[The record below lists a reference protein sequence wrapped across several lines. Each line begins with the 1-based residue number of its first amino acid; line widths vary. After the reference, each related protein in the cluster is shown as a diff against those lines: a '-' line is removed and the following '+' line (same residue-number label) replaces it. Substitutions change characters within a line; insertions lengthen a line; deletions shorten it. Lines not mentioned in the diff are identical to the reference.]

1 MIGGKVLEGTE
12 SLKKHYSNRDI
23 KQRILEGLQK
33 AGKDLKHLSIDDLA
47 VFDEFHL
54 GGRIETRKL
63 AQIAGIKQG
72 DRVLDVGAGVGGPA
86 RTLAV
91 EYGCQVVGI
100 ELSEDLCLGGNF
112 LSELVGLKDRVELI
126 CGNALELPFED
137 NSFDLVWTQH
147 VSMNIEAKATFY
159 REIYRVLK
167 PGGRLAFH
175 DIFKGSAEGLN
186 FPVFWASQESHS
198 FVVKPEETQEVL
210 KACGFEELVW
220 QDVTLETKQMAE
232 KGKALLNRE
241 QLPPLSI
248 HIVVPEEAPLKA
260 ANMLKNLEEER
271 TLVVK
276 AVYQKR

>member
-1 MIGGKVLEGTE
+1 MEHIE

-23 KQRILEGLQK
+23 KHRILEGLEK
-33 AGKDLKHLSIDDLA
+33 AGKDLKHLSVDDLA

-91 EYGCQVVGI
+91 EYGCQVIGI

-137 NSFDLVWTQH
+137 NSFDVVWTQH
-147 VSMNIEAKATFY
+147 VSMNIEAKAIFY

-175 DIFKGSAEGLN
+175 DIFKGSVEGLN

-210 KACGFEELVW
+210 KTCGFEELVW
-220 QDVTLETKQMAE
+220 QDVTQETKKMAE